1 MAAWQPQRDQYNVR
15 DSAQQF
21 NASEQ
26 SKQYNVSNGTLII
39 NEYGIK
45 QDELL
50 QALRGIIAES
60 LRPMPGIVPQV
71 AIEDQFML
79 LAKSMRNQADLRMP
93 ESAFNG
99 AVWRLRRD
107 KATSP
112 AIQPFWLAPKF
123 QGWWHCT
130 TSATVFVRGNIRGQ
144 VPTKNFCLGF
154 MNLLHDESV
163 PTLWSLR
170 ADDQEPRAY
179 TCPDVIKSL
188 FVQAM
193 SLASA
198 SNRPWSQETICS
210 VNSKFVTASS
220 LADWTDL
227 LTLVLCAL
235 QLENRIV
242 LVIDAHLLSAQK
254 GNHKLEHLQLI
265 LALRDTARILQV
277 KAPRLMLKVIFVS
290 YGGAMFDDE
299 AASSFTDIL
308 IPVKLIQGPRAKL
321 ADRTRSSKRS
331 LATALSGKTG
341 RKTPQKDKVHL
352 APHR

>member
-1 MAAWQPQRDQYNVR
+1 M
-15 DSAQQF
+15 
-21 NASEQ
+21 
-26 SKQYNVSNGTLII
+26 
-39 NEYGIK
+39 
-45 QDELL
+45 
-50 QALRGIIAES
+50 QALRGIMAES
-60 LRPMPGIVPQV
+60 LRPMPGIGPQV

-79 LAKSMRNQADLRMP
+79 LANSIRNQLDLEMP

-144 VPTKNFCLGF
+144 VPTKNFCLGL
-154 MNLLHDESV
+154 MALLHDGSV

-170 ADDQEPRAY
+170 ADGQEPRAY

-188 FVQAM
+188 IVQAM
-193 SLASA
+193 NLPSA
-198 SNRPWSQETICS
+198 SKRPWSQEMICS

-220 LADWTDL
+220 LADWSDL
-227 LTLVLCAL
+227 LAVVLCAL
-235 QLENRIV
+235 QLENRV
-242 LVIDAHLLSAQK
+242 ALVIDAHLLSAQK
-254 GNHKLEHLQLI
+254 GNRKLEHLELI
-265 LALRDTARILQV
+265 SALRDTARTLQV

-290 YGGAMFDDE
+290 YGGAMFDEE

-321 ADRTRSSKRS
+321 ADRTRSSKLS

-341 RKTPQKDKVHL
+341 RRGPLKGKVPFP
-352 APHR
+352 PHP